1 VAWQHGCQVASGRGK
16 SPDPVVQHGAALM
29 DSDHSFEQLM
39 ARLRTGDN
47 AAAAE
52 VFNRFTNRLIGL
64 ARSRLDHLL
73 RQKVDP
79 EDILQS
85 VYRSF
90 FRRHAQGRFDLASW
104 DNLWG
109 MLTIITVRKCNDRRK
124 YFRAACRDVQ
134 REVVSAAAA
143 GAEDDEFE
151 ALARDPTPSEA
162 ARLAE
167 TVELL
172 MRELTDREQHML
184 ALSLQGYDVAEI
196 SNRVAR
202 TERTVQRVLKRVRE
216 RLEQMHAEPPAR

>member
-1 VAWQHGCQVASGRGK
+1 MD
-16 SPDPVVQHGAALM
+16 PDR
-29 DSDHSFEQLM
+29 SFEDLM
-39 ARLRTGDN
+39 ARLRAGDN
-47 AAAAE
+47 AAATE

-64 ARSRLDHLL
+64 ARRRLDKLI

-90 FRRHAQGRFDLASW
+90 FRRHAQGRFDVASW

-109 MLTIITVRKCNDRRK
+109 MLTVITVRKCDYRRK
-124 YFRAACRDVQ
+124 FFRAACRDVE
-134 REVVSAAAA
+134 REVVSPPAA
-143 GAEDDEFE
+143 DPLTPEFE

-172 MRELTDREQHML
+172 MKELTDREQHML

-196 SNRVAR
+196 SIRVAR

-216 RLEQMHAEPPAR
+216 RLEQIHGEATPR

>member
-1 VAWQHGCQVASGRGK
+1 
-16 SPDPVVQHGAALM
+16 M
-29 DSDHSFEQLM
+29 DADRSFEDLM
-39 ARLRTGDN
+39 ARLRAGDN

-64 ARSRLDHLL
+64 ARSRLDHLI
-73 RQKVDP
+73 RQKIDP

-90 FRRHAQGRFDLASW
+90 FRRHAQGRFDVASW

-109 MLTIITVRKCNDRRK
+109 MLTVITVRKCNYRRK
-124 YFRAACRDVQ
+124 YFRAACRDVE
-134 REVVSAAAA
+134 REVVLPPAADPLAP
-143 GAEDDEFE
+143 EFE

-167 TVELL
+167 TVELV
-172 MRELTDREQHML
+172 MRELTDREQNML

-196 SNRVAR
+196 STRVAR

-216 RLEQMHAEPPAR
+216 RLEQIHAEPPARP